1 MIEILFG
8 ESEAGSMKAAKNK
21 VVIGSVNG
29 PTAVWAAGKKT
40 PPKKPFAGWIEGTA
54 EEVICLGFMLDIG
67 NIKEPVDSLYRKD
80 LIYSMYA
87 QNQWEQDEEMEKEL
101 KGLGDVYANELMR
114 LKIFLDNG
122 ETVRIWYS
130 DAPYSR
136 CGLYSLCQILIG
148 YENEV
153 SVLKL
158 PEYVVRDKDIVSY
171 QSWSDVSA
179 EEFAGFLPYEKS
191 LSKEEVRMYA
201 TLWSRLVEDN
211 SFLRAVINGKVISV
225 PEDFYD
231 FQIWKWLTNVPMKE
245 ARLIGNILGHSQF
258 DVGDWWY
265 ARRIEY
271 YIEQGEI
278 LVVEDSE
285 NKYARMICSN
295 SKGKCRNS

>member
-29 PTAVWAAGKKT
+29 STAVWAAGKKT

-130 DAPYSR
+130 DASYSR
-136 CGLYSLCQILIG
+136 CGLYSLCQLLLK
-148 YENEV
+148 YENEIRTV
-153 SVLKL
+153 KL
-158 PEYVVRDKDIVSY
+158 PEYIVREKDITLYSNWGEVA
-171 QSWSDVSA
+171 A
-179 EEFAGFLPYEKS
+179 EEFAVFLSYEKI
-191 LSKEEVRMYA
+191 LSKDEVRMFA
-201 TLWSRLVEDN
+201 GLWSDLVVEN
-211 SFLRAVINGKVISV
+211 SPLRAVINGKVLSV
-225 PEDFYD
+225 PENFYD
-231 FQIWKWLTNVPMKE
+231 FQIWKRLTDQPIKE
-245 ARLIGNILGHSQF
+245 ARLIGNILGYSQIS
-258 DVGDWWY
+258 VGDWWY
-265 ARRIEY
+265 AKRIEY
-271 YIEQGEI
+271 YIEQGKI
-278 LVVEDSE
+278 CVVEDSDS
-285 NKYARMICSN
+285 KYARIIS
-295 SKGKCRNS
+295 RQDR